1 MGILSVKRLLVVSC
15 LLLCRVCAWAQDS
28 VVVFFPFNSAV
39 LPDTAQ
45 VDSLGHM
52 GARCVLA
59 GYCDSIGSDRYNDSL
74 AGARIAAVRRRL
86 IRAGLPDS
94 LVQVEVYGKRA
105 PLNDNA
111 TPEKRAANRRV
122 TIHWTSWT
130 AMPPAV
136 TDTVSMIELAP
147 SMSLTEL
154 LKDSSHT
161 VGSRVILRGIT
172 FYGGRHYPEPSSYKA
187 LRDLLRFMGAHPGIN
202 IEIQGF
208 VCCLADS
215 VDALD
220 LDTYI
225 INLSEAR
232 AKFVFDYLKGQGID
246 PARMRYRGF
255 QASQKLYPA
264 ETSEEERKLNRRV
277 QIKITAWREQPL

>member
-1 MGILSVKRLLVVSC
+1 M
-15 LLLCRVCAWAQDS
+15 
-28 VVVFFPFNSAV
+28 FFPYNSAA
-39 LPDTAQ
+39 LLDTAE
-45 VDSLGHM
+45 VDSLGHT
-52 GARCVLA
+52 GVRVVLA

-86 IRAGLPDS
+86 LWAGLPDS
-94 LVQVEVYGKRA
+94 LVQAEVFGKRA

-122 TIHWTSWT
+122 SIRWMRLT
-130 AMPPAV
+130 AMPADA
-136 TDTVSMIELAP
+136 TADTVSTIELSP
-147 SMSLTEL
+147 SMSLAEL
-154 LKDSSHT
+154 LKDTSHT

-277 QIKITAWREQPL
+277 QIKITAWKPQP